1 MLTFG
6 IIDDGVGVFP
16 TYYKLRQVVCGNF
29 VCMLL
34 KDSFPLSRLTK
45 QQLYNVGLQ
54 AVNTLVGYGCD
65 VIAISSVTLSSLF
78 KRFVSVCPVPLYCS
92 EAPILHASTY
102 TASNVLV
109 CGESASCTR
118 TNIPNAVFCV
128 MDEFPSLAEQA
139 GERQIVSYIEQC
151 LQPHYGAFDCIAL
164 ASSSMNLYKHCF
176 NRVCPNA
183 RVFDSLD
190 GVARKIRKKYG
201 KLAKDDGVCKILDQ
215 QGEDITENYRIFL
228 E

>member
-6 IIDDGVGVFP
+6 ILDDGVGVFP
-16 TYYKLRQVVCGNF
+16 TYYKLKQVVSGNF
-29 VCMLL
+29 ICALL
-34 KDSFPLSRLTK
+34 NESFPLSKLNQR
-45 QQLYNVGLQ
+45 QLYNVGLQ
-54 AVNTLVGYGCD
+54 AINSLIDCNCD
-65 VIAISSVTLSSLF
+65 VIAISSVALSAQY
-78 KRFVSVCPVPLYCS
+78 KRLASNCPVPLYSS
-92 EAPILHASTY
+92 EAPILHAATY

-109 CGESASCTR
+109 CGDSTSCMHAV
-118 TNIPNAVFCV
+118 IPNALYCV
-128 MDEFPSLAEQA
+128 MEEFPVLAEQSR
-139 GERQIVSYIEQC
+139 ERQIVDYIDSS
-151 LQPHYGAFDCIAL
+151 LQPYVGRFDCIAL

-201 KLAKDDGVCKILDQ
+201 KIAREDGICKVIDQ
-215 QGEDITENYRIFL
+215 QGADITEKYASFF

>member
-16 TYYKLRQVVCGNF
+16 TYYKLRQVVNGNF
-29 VCMLL
+29 IFALL
-34 KDSFPLSRLTK
+34 NESFPLSKLNN
-45 QQLYNVGLQ
+45 QQLYNVGRQ
-54 AVNTLVGYGCD
+54 AINSLVDVGCD
-65 VIAISSVTLSSLF
+65 VIIISSVSLSTQY
-78 KRFVSVCPVPLYCS
+78 KRLAQICSIPLYAS
-92 EAPILHASTY
+92 EAPILHALTY

-109 CGESASCTR
+109 CGDSVSYIR
-118 TNIPNAVFCV
+118 PNTNALYCV
-128 MDEFPSLAEQA
+128 MDNFSVIAEQA
-139 GERQIVSYIEQC
+139 CERQIVGYIEQC
-151 LQPHYGAFDCIAL
+151 IQPYVGQFDCIAL

-201 KLAKDDGVCKILDQ
+201 KIAKDDGVCKIYDQ
-215 QGEDITENYRIFL
+215 QGVDITEKYSIFF

>member
-16 TYYKLRQVVCGNF
+16 TYYKLRQVVNGNF
-29 VCMLL
+29 VCVLL
-34 KDSFPLSRLTK
+34 TDKFPLNKLGQ
-45 QQLYNVGLQ
+45 QQLYNAGFN
-54 AVNTLVGYGCD
+54 AIEILVSRGCD
-65 VIAISSVTLSSLF
+65 VITLSSAMLSSLY
-78 KRFVSVCPVPLYCS
+78 KRLSLNCPVPLYAS

-109 CGESASCTR
+109 CAENAICLRSS
-118 TNIPNAVFCV
+118 IPNALCCV
-128 MDEFPSLAEQA
+128 MDDFPILAE
-139 GERQIVSYIEQC
+139 GGNERKIVDYLDKC
-151 LQPHYGAFDCIAL
+151 LQPYEGSFDCIAL

-201 KLAKDDGVCKILDQ
+201 KIAKDDGICQILNP
-215 QGEDITENYRIFL
+215 QGADITEKYSIFF

>member
-16 TYYKLRQVVCGNF
+16 TYYKLRQVVSGNF

-34 KDSFPLSRLTK
+34 ADNFPLSKLNQ
-45 QQLYNVGLQ
+45 QQLYNVGLK
-54 AVNTLVGYGCD
+54 AMETLVNCGCD
-65 VIAISSVTLSSLF
+65 VITLSSAMLSSLY
-78 KRFVSVCPVPLYCS
+78 KRLSLNCSVPLYAS

-109 CGESASCTR
+109 CAENVSCLRAS
-118 TNIPNAVFCV
+118 IPNSFCCV
-128 MDEFPSLAEQA
+128 MNEFPILAE
-139 GERQIVSYIEQC
+139 GGNEREIVDYLDKC
-151 LQPHYGAFDCIAL
+151 LQPYVGSFDCIAL

-201 KLAKDDGVCKILDQ
+201 KIAKDDGICRIINQ
-215 QGEDITENYRIFL
+215 QGADISEKYSIFF